1 MAAWLPRDD
10 AMEGAMKRV
19 GIILL
24 VICAVLAIGSAAG
37 GLARA
42 ASKAAYERFNTLV
55 PVETPSP
62 SFFVYLPLITR
73 DLGTWVT
80 IVQEGFEAPL
90 SSGWDVWG
98 LPDEGGSSYYWAR
111 SDCRSYAGDYSA
123 WAVGDVTE
131 GTPLDCSGPHPDD
144 YPNNVDSWMAY
155 GPFSLADAIAA
166 NLRFRLWLNLAADPQ
181 DGLNICVSSN
191 GMTYDCWTLTYE
203 PDPWGQVT
211 FPLDNSAVVDMRG
224 QDNVWIALWFY
235 SDGNVNAPEGAYVDD
250 VLIRRCEA
258 GTCPTSASAGAQ
270 PSAAQ
275 WRKVQPVRVH
285 EEQRL
290 PAEQQPPR

>member
-1 MAAWLPRDD
+1 
-10 AMEGAMKRV
+10 MKRV
-19 GIILL
+19 GIALL
-24 VICAVLAIGSAAG
+24 IIAAVLGLGSAAG

-42 ASKAAYERFNTLV
+42 ASKAVYERSEL
-55 PVETPSP
+55 PAPAETPSP

-90 SSGWDVWG
+90 GSGWEIWG
-98 LPDEGGSSYYWAR
+98 FPDLNDRIYSWAR
-111 SDCRSYAGDYSA
+111 SDCRSYAGSYST
-123 WAVGDVTE
+123 WAVGDVTG

-144 YPNNVDSWMAY
+144 YPDNVDSWIAY

-166 NLRFRLWLNLAADPQ
+166 NLRFRLWLNLAADP
-181 DGLNICVSSN
+181 DDNFNICVSSN

-203 PDPWGQVT
+203 PDPWGQVI
-211 FPLDNSAVVDMRG
+211 FPLDNPAVVDMRG
-224 QDNVWIALWFY
+224 QDNVWIALNFY
-235 SDGNVNAPEGAYVDD
+235 SDPNVNAPEGAYVDD

-275 WRKVQPVRVH
+275 WRKVQPVRIR

-290 PAEQQPPR
+290 PAEQQPAR